1 VAIIS
6 AVAEQIVIAARFKGP
21 PESANGGYA
30 CGVVARRI
38 GDSAEVNLRK
48 PPPLEKPLT
57 LEEGEPVRLLDGDQV
72 VADGRPVVVEVAI
85 PEPPSLREAEQAVE
99 EYVGFKDHPFPGC
112 FVCGPDR
119 EAGDGL
125 QLFPGAVAGRQIVAS
140 PWLADASLAAEDGHV
155 ATEVVWA
162 ALDCPTGFG
171 CDYSAAAN
179 PSVLAR
185 LRGTIVGRAEVDRP
199 HIAIGWPIAVDGR
212 KREGGSALFTT
223 DGDLIA
229 FAQGLWVELRG

>member
-30 CGVVARRI
+30 CGLVARRI

-57 LEEGEPVRLLDGDQV
+57 LEDGEPVRLLDGDQV
-72 VADGRPVVVEVAI
+72 VADGRRVVVELDV
-85 PEPPSLREAEQAVE
+85 PEPPSLREAEQAVK

-125 QLFPGAVAGRQIVAS
+125 QLFAGKVSGREIVAS
-140 PWLADASLAAEDGHV
+140 PWRADASLGAEDGHV
-155 ATEVVWA
+155 AAEVVWA

-171 CDYSAAAN
+171 CDYSGATN

-185 LRGTIVGRAEVDRP
+185 LRGAIVGRAQVDRP
-199 HIAIGWPIAVDGR
+199 HIAIGWPIGVDGR

-223 DGDLIA
+223 DGELIA
-229 FAQGLWVELRG
+229 FAQGLWVELKG